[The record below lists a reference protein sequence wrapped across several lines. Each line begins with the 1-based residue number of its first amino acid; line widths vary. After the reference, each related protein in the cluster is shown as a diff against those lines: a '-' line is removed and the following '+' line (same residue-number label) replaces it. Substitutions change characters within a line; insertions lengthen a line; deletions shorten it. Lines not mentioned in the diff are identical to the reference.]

1 MACLNDVLVSVTL
14 NKLVVGCGD
23 LLAGFSHGNFT
34 ACSEISS
41 LRIVGHVL
49 MIFKTQEITKP
60 QAELGLQQHVNCSH
74 CVYHFQI

>member
-23 LLAGFSHGNFT
+23 LLAGFSHGNFI

-41 LRIVGHVL
+41 LRML
-49 MIFKTQEITKP
+49 DMC
-60 QAELGLQQHVNCSH
+60 LWCSKH
-74 CVYHFQI
+74 KK